1 MEIVIKEDEKFL
13 DLTGVPDVLK
23 LRSGL
28 RKYLYRRDCYDD
40 IIKDIIATLP
50 IKHCKTIAILGTTGI
65 GKSSLF
71 LVLLML
77 LLDDPSQFGL
87 ATRSFYYQTR
97 PGEIILF
104 RHVYANEFIEHFVV
118 RGEQLNP
125 TFPLLADMETEQGPK
140 EHAGISLIVSSF
152 RRSQYHE
159 LTKNGWQKMLP
170 TWSTEE
176 QSEYFRSPQFESEYS
191 KEVAQRAYE
200 NNGYFG
206 GSIGRNIEVAI
217 SRQSPVTRIEEAL
230 LAKGDL
236 LCECYFKPFLGVWMD
251 FMSDLLVHRN
261 PKMVGDKYDFD
272 SLPGVYCCASPF
284 VLQRLLQLKNNILVT
299 EARNKYNAGTFCD
312 GDDGI

>member
-1 MEIVIKEDEKFL
+1 VL
-13 DLTGVPDVLK
+13 LK
-23 LRSGL
+23 L
-28 RKYLYRRDCYDD
+28 
-40 IIKDIIATLP
+40 
-50 IKHCKTIAILGTTGI
+50 
-65 GKSSLF
+65 LF
-71 LVLLML
+71 
-77 LLDDPSQFGL
+77 DDPSQFGL

-97 PGEIILF
+97 NEVIWLF
-104 RHVYANEFIEHFVV
+104 HHIHANEFIQHFVE
-118 RGEQLNP
+118 RGERLNGM
-125 TFPLLADMETEQGPK
+125 FPLFADMESENGSPN
-140 EHAGISLIVSSF
+140 EHVGISLIVSSF
-152 RRSQYHE
+152 QRSHYKE

-236 LCECYFKPFLGVWMD
+236 LCECYFKPFLGGWMD

-299 EARNKYNAGTFCD
+299 EARNKYNAGTFYD